1 MNELRI
7 IIGMLREL
15 FSLPGLVV
23 VVPLA
28 TAAWLS
34 FVTDARRG
42 AWINAG
48 AATLAFLLAC
58 ALPWEPT
65 TGTLLLVEP
74 LAAHMAIL
82 TSFIGMSTAWFSR
95 DYIAVEATEGRLDP
109 MRLRDYHA
117 LFQTYLGFMLLALL
131 SNNVPGTW
139 GSIEAATIAS
149 VLVVGLPR
157 TAAAVEASW
166 KQLLICGVGISMAF
180 FGTTLLY
187 LAAVPV
193 LGSGLPA
200 MSWSQLPA
208 AAPAFPAAMLNLA
221 FVFML
226 LGYGTKAG
234 LVPLHAWM
242 PDAHAEGPTP
252 VSAVLSGSILNV
264 ALFVILRLRGLLD
277 ANPDAIAPGPPIMA
291 LGLASVLLASFS
303 LWPRRDVKR
312 FFAFSTIEQSGVA
325 AFAFGLGGAAATFAG
340 LLHLTLHTLTKAA
353 VFQCVG
359 RAVQL
364 KGGQNFTDIGGLLV
378 RHRALGLTLAAG
390 IVAVAGL
397 PPFGLFASEFL
408 VLLATVRELPWLVA
422 PLALGLVVGGWALAM
437 RLISLCLGPPTPDRG
452 AAPGWIALVPAWVHL
467 AVVLVL
473 GLAMPGRV
481 AAWFAAIAEAAP

>member
-1 MNELRI
+1 VNEFQTI
-7 IIGMLREL
+7 FGMLREL
-15 FSLPGLVV
+15 FSAPGLVV
-23 VVPLA
+23 MVPLA
-28 TAAWLS
+28 TAAGLG
-34 FVTDARRG
+34 FVTDARHG

-65 TGTLLLVEP
+65 KGPLLLVEP

-82 TSFIGMSTAWFSR
+82 TAFVGMTTAWFSR
-95 DYIAVEATEGRLDP
+95 DYIAVEAAAGRLDP
-109 MRLRDYHA
+109 ARLRDYHA
-117 LFQTYLGFMLLALL
+117 LFQAYLGFMLLALL
-131 SNNVPGTW
+131 SNNVPATW

-157 TAAAVEASW
+157 TRAAVEASW
-166 KQLLICGVGISMAF
+166 KQFLLCGVGISMAF

-187 LAAVPV
+187 LAAVPA

-200 MSWSQLPA
+200 MSWSQLPTV
-208 AAPAFPAAMLNLA
+208 APAFHPAMLNLA

-264 ALFVILRLRGLLD
+264 ALFVILRLRALLD
-277 ANPDAIAPGPPIMA
+277 ANTGAIAPGPPIMA

-312 FFAFSTIEQSGVA
+312 FFAFSTIEQSGLA
-325 AFAFGLGGAAATFAG
+325 AFAFGLGGTAAIFAG

-353 VFQCVG
+353 IFQCVG
-359 RAVQL
+359 KAVQL

-378 RHRALGLTLAAG
+378 RNRVLGLTLAAG

-408 VLLATVRELPWLVA
+408 VLLATVRSLPWLVA

-452 AAPGWIALVPAWVHL
+452 PEPVLAALVPAWVHL
-467 AVVLVL
+467 ALVLVL
-473 GLAMPGRV
+473 GLAMPATL
-481 AAWFAAIAEAAP
+481 AAWFTAIAEAAG